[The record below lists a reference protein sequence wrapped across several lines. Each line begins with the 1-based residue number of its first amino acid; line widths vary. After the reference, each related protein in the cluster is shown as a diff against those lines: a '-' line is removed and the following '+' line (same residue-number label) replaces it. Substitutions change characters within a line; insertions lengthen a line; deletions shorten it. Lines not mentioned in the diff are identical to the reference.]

1 MFRIS
6 NVFLLFILLIP
17 SAIWAQVGLS
27 NYGVKG
33 IGLVQSGATARN
45 RAMGGLGIGNSH
57 YLYLNS
63 MNPATL
69 TRNNFYTTIEAAFS
83 VENTRFA
90 STTQQ
95 DRSGS
100 GGLDYLGIAF
110 PVKYD
115 FITMSLGL
123 QPYSVVNYALS
134 YDSPIVGTNDVA
146 QIRLNGDGGLSQA
159 HIAAGIQVTDELSL
173 GGRAAYLFG
182 DITRETST
190 LILNDSI
197 NNLTSVPQLSS
208 TRYSE
213 RTSFSDL
220 AFQLGVSYRKQLSEA
235 DNTWLMAGAIYDVG
249 GNLDASRFF
258 KRERYAVSVE
268 ADGSFSQESLIYSD
282 TVVSDL
288 PGMYSLPQG
297 YGIGVSYEKLY
308 NYAFGA
314 DLYMRN
320 WSEFE
325 SFEGGNENLQQSMR
339 VAVGGEWTPDYA
351 SASAGTY
358 YKRMTYRLGLHY
370 EKTPFEINEQ
380 TINDFGINFGLSLPV
395 ANASSLH
402 TTFTFGQR
410 GKTENDLVRERYFR
424 LTLGVTFND
433 RWFNR
438 VKYD

>member
-1 MFRIS
+1 M
-6 NVFLLFILLIP
+6 FILLLP

-27 NYGVKG
+27 SYGVKG
-33 IGLVQSGATARN
+33 IGLVQSGETARN

-63 MNPATL
+63 MNPAML

-90 STTQQ
+90 STTDQ

-110 PVKYD
+110 PVKYN
-115 FITMSLGL
+115 FMTMSLGI
-123 QPYSVVNYALS
+123 QPYSVVNYAVS
-134 YDSPIVGTNDVA
+134 YDNIIEGTNDVA
-146 QIRLNGDGGLSQA
+146 QIRLNGEGGISQA
-159 HIAAGIQVTDELSL
+159 HISAGVQITDELSL

-182 DITRETST
+182 DITRESST

-208 TRYSE
+208 PRYTE

-220 AFQLGVSYRKQLSEA
+220 AYQLGISYRKQLNKE

-249 GNLDASRFF
+249 GDLGANRFF
-258 KRERYAVSVE
+258 KRERYAVSLE
-268 ADGSFSQESLIYSD
+268 EDGSFSQETLIFSD
-282 TVVSDL
+282 TIVSDL
-288 PGMYSLPQG
+288 EGMYRLPEG
-297 YGIGVSYEKLY
+297 YGVGVSYEKLY

-314 DLYMRN
+314 DIYMRN
-320 WSEFE
+320 WNNFE
-325 SFEGGNENLQQSMR
+325 SFEGGDENLQQSMR

-351 SASAGTY
+351 SVSSGTY
-358 YKRMTYRLGLHY
+358 YKVITYRMGLHY
-370 EKTPFEINEQ
+370 EKTPFEINGE

-395 ANASSLH
+395 GERRTSSLH
-402 TTFTFGQR
+402 TTFSFGQR

-438 VKYD
+438 RKYD